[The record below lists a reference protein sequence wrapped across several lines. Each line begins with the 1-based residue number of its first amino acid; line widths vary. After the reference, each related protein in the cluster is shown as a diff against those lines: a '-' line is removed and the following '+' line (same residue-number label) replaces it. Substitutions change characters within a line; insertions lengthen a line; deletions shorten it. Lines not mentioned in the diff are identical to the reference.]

1 VHIYYQQY
9 AGQLFMHDLR
19 MKIFRKLQVL
29 DLSFFDRNPIGRLVT
44 RATNDVEAINEA
56 LANVFATLFRDI
68 LLLVGIVVILFSIN
82 LRLALIAFTVV
93 PLVLVLT
100 SYFRIRA
107 RDIYRRVRTRLAR
120 LNAAL
125 QENLSGVR
133 VIKIFSQE
141 RSNQARFDRINKDYL
156 EANLQEVVLMS
167 FFRPVVEIISSLG
180 IGLVLYYGG
189 GRVITGQL
197 SLGVLV
203 AFVAYVEMFFRP
215 IRELTESYTILQ
227 SAMASSERIFILL
240 DEPVGITS
248 AQQAVALK
256 EPRGEIEFKDVWF
269 AYGATASAKSDS
281 EIDWVLKNVSFK
293 VMPGERV
300 AIVGPTGAGKTSI
313 ISLISRLYDVQKG
326 EILIDGINVKD
337 LALPSLRSRIGVV
350 MQDVFLFAGDIKSNI
365 RLNLD
370 LEDERVREVAAHI
383 NADKFIDRFPNKY
396 DEAVME
402 RGITLSTGER
412 QLLSFARVLAFDP
425 KILVLDEATASID
438 SETERLIQDGMQR
451 LVMGR
456 TAIIIAHRLSTIREV
471 DRIYVIHRGEIK
483 EVGNHD
489 ELVKKKGIYHSLLKL
504 QSVQ

>member
-1 VHIYYQQY
+1 
-9 AGQLFMHDLR
+9 
-19 MKIFRKLQVL
+19 
-29 DLSFFDRNPIGRLVT
+29 
-44 RATNDVEAINEA
+44 
-56 LANVFATLFRDI
+56 
-68 LLLVGIVVILFSIN
+68 
-82 LRLALIAFTVV
+82 
-93 PLVLVLT
+93 
-100 SYFRIRA
+100 
-107 RDIYRRVRTRLAR
+107 
-120 LNAAL
+120 
-125 QENLSGVR
+125 
-133 VIKIFSQE
+133 
-141 RSNQARFDRINKDYL
+141 
-156 EANLQEVVLMS
+156 
-167 FFRPVVEIISSLG
+167 
-180 IGLVLYYGG
+180 
-189 GRVITGQL
+189 
-197 SLGVLV
+197 
-203 AFVAYVEMFFRP
+203 
-215 IRELTESYTILQ
+215 
-227 SAMASSERIFILL
+227 
-240 DEPVGITS
+240 
-248 AQQAVALK
+248 
-256 EPRGEIEFKDVWF
+256 
-269 AYGATASAKSDS
+269 
-281 EIDWVLKNVSFK
+281 VLKNVSFK